1 MNEQPDLREQ
11 YAAALARHLERR
23 DEISLAEA
31 YELGRRA
38 LAAGKGVLDMAAIQ
52 QEALSRALQRA
63 AVGEATLRTTAA
75 AGSFFVESFSPL
87 EMTHRGVRDANAALR
102 HINEVHEA
110 EIKRIAH
117 LLHAETGQ
125 YLTATYLA
133 LNDLELAVQPA
144 DRSGFQRLK
153 GLLDQVEQQ
162 MRRFA
167 HELRPTI
174 LDDLGLAAAIEF
186 LGDGITGRTG
196 IAVVVEGSIGERFPQ
211 SIETACYRIVQ
222 EALNNVVKHAQAHRV
237 TVRLNRHDNSLE
249 CAVVDD
255 GIGFD
260 SAAALARRGERG
272 LGLIGM
278 VERSQQ
284 LGGTWTVRSSSG
296 RGTEIVVTVPLGG

>member
-1 MNEQPDLREQ
+1 MNDEANLREQ
-11 YAAALARHLERR
+11 YAAALGRHLDRR
-23 DEISLAEA
+23 DEVSLAEA

-38 LAAGKGVLDMAAIQ
+38 LAAGKGVFDMAVLQ
-52 QEALSRALQRA
+52 QEALTRALRQA
-63 AVGEATLRTTAA
+63 GVAEATLRTVAA
-75 AGSFFVESFSPL
+75 AGNFFVESLSPL

-125 YLTATYLA
+125 YLTATHLA
-133 LNDLELAVQPA
+133 LNDLELALHPA
-144 DRSGFQRLK
+144 DTSGFRRLQAM
-153 GLLDQVEQQ
+153 LDQVEQQ

-186 LGDGITGRTG
+186 LGDGITSRTG
-196 IAVVVEGSIGERFPQ
+196 IAIAVEGSTGERFPQ
-211 SIETACYRIVQ
+211 CIETGFYRIVQ
-222 EALNNVVKHAQAHRV
+222 EALNNVVKHARATRV
-237 TVRLNRHDNSLE
+237 TVRLRRQGDLLE
-249 CAVVDD
+249 CTVVDD

-260 SAAALARRGERG
+260 SAAALARRGARG

-278 VERSQQ
+278 AERSQQ
-284 LGGTWTVRSSSG
+284 LGGTWRIQSSSG
-296 RGTEIVVTVPLGG
+296 RGTEIVATVPLGG